1 MKIDEKQIEEI
12 AELARIKLSKEEKNK
27 YLSQFEAI
35 LEYFEQLKEVNTQN
49 VTPFIHGAV
58 KEKIMRDDVIESY
71 NKEDIE
77 KIFEQVPDKKGKYI
91 KVKKVL

>member
-49 VTPFIHGAV
+49 VTPFIHAAI
-58 KEKIMRDDVIESY
+58 KEKIMRNDVIESY

-77 KIFEQVPDKKGKYI
+77 KILEQVPDKKGKYI